1 MQNDQVMSAEAISY
15 VAGRFKVL
23 SEPLRLQILQH
34 LQQGESSVS
43 AITQA
48 VNSTQPNISKHLKI
62 LQDEDLVARR
72 QDGNTVYYRIAD
84 ESVFALCDVACG
96 SLKQRFSE
104 RSAMFS

>member
-1 MQNDQVMSAEAISY
+1 MSAEAISY